1 MKNIVFIGFM
11 CSGKSTI
18 GRILAKEI
26 AFEFIDTDQWIS
38 QKTNLTVGEIF
49 ESKGE
54 DYFRKLETKTVK
66 YFSENLNNTVL
77 STGGGL
83 SIREEN
89 IPYLKEIGTVVYL
102 KVSKDTVLERLNP
115 NIDRP
120 LLAVDNKEEII
131 ENLLARRNPLYEKV
145 ADVTIDTNNKTII
158 AIVDEIRKLLSL

>member
-26 AFEFIDTDQWIS
+26 GFEFIDTDQWIS
-38 QKTNLTVGEIF
+38 QKMNLTVGEIF
-49 ESKGE
+49 EAKGE